1 LKALLNMLCVGVDVK
16 FVLYQFPKNSQ
27 HVSIFPYEDIPI
39 FLEKFDEHEFLF
51 RIETVP
57 QMSDLGG
64 LIRGEWNCLAELVL

>member
-1 LKALLNMLCVGVDVK
+1 MLCVGVDVK
-16 FVLYQFPKNSQ
+16 FVLYQFSKNSQ

-64 LIRGEWNCLAELVL
+64 LIRGE